1 MKFISVITPCFNE
14 QENIK
19 NLYNEVKNNFLNRK
33 GYCYEHIFIDNN
45 SEDSTLDILKEIARK
60 DNNIKVIVNARNFG
74 HIRSPYY
81 GLLQAKGD
89 AAIIMASDLQDPPN
103 YIMKIIKLLDSGFE
117 IVMTRRVN
125 RYDSLFKKLFA
136 YIYYRYLKI
145 VFQKNILLD
154 SGDFWGVTGN
164 VAHEIL
170 NYDYR
175 QSIYFVGRTNFFSFL
190 LFS

>member
-74 HIRSPYY
+74 HIIY
-81 GLLQAKGD
+81 
-89 AAIIMASDLQDPPN
+89 
-103 YIMKIIKLLDSGFE
+103 KILHK
-117 IVMTRRVN
+117 
-125 RYDSLFKKLFA
+125 
-136 YIYYRYLKI
+136 
-145 VFQKNILLD
+145 
-154 SGDFWGVTGN
+154 
-164 VAHEIL
+164 
-170 NYDYR
+170 
-175 QSIYFVGRTNFFSFL
+175 
-190 LFS
+190 